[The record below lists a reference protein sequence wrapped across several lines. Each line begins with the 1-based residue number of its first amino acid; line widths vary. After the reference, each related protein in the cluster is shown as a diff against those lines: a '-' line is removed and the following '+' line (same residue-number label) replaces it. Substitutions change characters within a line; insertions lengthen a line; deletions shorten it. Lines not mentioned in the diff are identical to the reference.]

1 MLKKH
6 YAKFGS
12 PSSNGFRDMMYRSLV
27 RKEGRRK
34 KEDSRPGLK
43 FGDFQTVIKS
53 EPKRILAC
61 GQRHSILYGLLIQIN
76 LYFESI
82 MAGKHVF

>member
-1 MLKKH
+1 MLKKQH
-6 YAKFGS
+6 AKFGS
-12 PSSNGFRDMMYRSLV
+12 PSYNGFRDMMYRSLV
-27 RKEGRRK
+27 RKEGRK
-34 KEDSRPGLK
+34 KDSRPGLK

-61 GQRHSILYGLLIQIN
+61 GQRHSILYDLLIQIN
-76 LYFESI
+76 LYFESV